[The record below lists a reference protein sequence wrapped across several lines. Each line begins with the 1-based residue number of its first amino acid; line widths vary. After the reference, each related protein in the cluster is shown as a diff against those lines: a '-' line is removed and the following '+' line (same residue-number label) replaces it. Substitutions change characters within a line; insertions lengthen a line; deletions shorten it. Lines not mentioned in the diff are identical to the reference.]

1 MNRAPSDK
9 ISLKVVLEKQGASVY
24 ACIWD
29 LSSLKMKNVM
39 YLVAFP
45 FHRAAVHFT
54 LKRNKPLKKL
64 LNVFAVSVPYI
75 RLGVLFL

>member
-1 MNRAPSDK
+1 
-9 ISLKVVLEKQGASVY
+9 
-24 ACIWD
+24 
-29 LSSLKMKNVM
+29 MKNVM